1 MYYKQGPSQW
11 EVEPHKN
18 PYKVPYSPAPK
29 DEWEKYAPKSSKPK
43 PATLADVFP
52 NFDRWSIGLD
62 PFFSA
67 LESIKTTKA
76 PSYPPYNVI
85 RTGDN
90 YVIEMAVAGFKKD
103 DIEITVKD
111 RTLTIASK
119 EDLVLGE
126 DKVKEVNKQKDV
138 EVVHNGIA
146 SRSFTTN
153 FALGEYIEVTEASM
167 EDGILTVFCN
177 NIVPDEKKPKTI
189 TIN

>member
-1 MYYKQGPSQW
+1 MYYKQGPNQW
-11 EVEPHKN
+11 DVAKE
-18 PYKVPYSPAPK
+18 PYKTPYVTSPK
-29 DEWEKYAPKSSKPK
+29 DEWEKHLPKDSKPK
-43 PATLADVFP
+43 PPTLADVFP

-62 PFFSA
+62 PFFTS
-67 LESIKTTKA
+67 LESIKTAKA

-85 RTGDN
+85 RTGEN

-111 RTLTIASK
+111 RTLTIASCC
-119 EDLVLGE
+119 DLVLGE
-126 DKVKEVNKQKDV
+126 DKVREVNKQKNV

-153 FALGEYIEVTEASM
+153 FALGEYIEVTEATM

-189 TIN
+189 AIS